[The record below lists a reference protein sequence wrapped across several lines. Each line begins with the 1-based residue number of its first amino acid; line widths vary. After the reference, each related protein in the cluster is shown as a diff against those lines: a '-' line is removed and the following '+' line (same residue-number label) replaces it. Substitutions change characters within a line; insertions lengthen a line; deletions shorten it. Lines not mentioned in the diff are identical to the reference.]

1 METFET
7 KTSIF
12 KNTQIIILGVCIA
25 AATIVSTVI
34 LSQGLMKIKKF
45 SSEVITV
52 TGSAEKQ
59 IISDSV
65 VWSSEFSE
73 RDIDMKTAFQN
84 LKNDLAAVKAYLG
97 TKGIA
102 ENEMVPAPVI
112 TQVLYRKDTRGYD
125 TNEIEGYKLTQVISV
140 RSSDVPKVTRV
151 SRQSTELIDQG
162 IQFISFPP
170 EYFYTKL
177 AELKVDM
184 LAEATRD
191 AKGRAEKMVSSTGG
205 KIGVLRKA
213 KMGVF
218 QITPAN
224 SFEVS
229 DYGVNDTSSI
239 EKKVTAVV
247 RADFAISQ

>member
-1 METFET
+1 
-7 KTSIF
+7 
-12 KNTQIIILGVCIA
+12 
-25 AATIVSTVI
+25 
-34 LSQGLMKIKKF
+34 MKMKKF
-45 SSEVITV
+45 SSEVIGV
-52 TGSAEKQ
+52 TGSAEKK

-65 VWSSEFSE
+65 VWRSEFSE
-73 RDIDMKTAFQN
+73 RDFDMKVAFQN
-84 LKNDLAAVKAYLG
+84 LKNDLAAVRAYLTG
-97 TKGIA
+97 KGIA
-102 ENEMVPAPVI
+102 EGETVAGPAI
-112 TQVLYRKDTRGYD
+112 TQVLYKKDTRGND
-125 TNEIEGYKLTQVISV
+125 TNEIEGYKLTQGIAVGSP
-140 RSSDVPKVTRV
+140 DVLKVTDV

-162 IQFISFPP
+162 IQFISFAP

-191 AKGRAEKMVSSTGG
+191 AKERAGNMAKSTGR
-205 KIGVLRKA
+205 KIGVMRSA

-224 SFEVS
+224 SFEIS
-229 DYGVNDTSSI
+229 DYGMNDTTSI